1 MERSTYKSYQENDGF
16 KKTIDVTPAWS
27 GVLPLMLELY
37 TQLASVGNRNLEQ
50 KNALAGLREEFEKM
64 AKAADRY
71 NESAKTVKS

>member
-1 MERSTYKSYQENDGF
+1 MVEYNGQMVEAVDC
-16 KKTIDVTPAWS
+16 TPAWA

-37 TQLASVGNRNLEQ
+37 TQLASVGKQNAEQ

-71 NESAKTVKS
+71 NESAKEKKEK